1 MKDYLADSIRNVV
14 LLGHTGSGKSSLIE
28 AALLQSKAI
37 ERLGNTLDGTS
48 TVDFDPDEIKK
59 GQSIYCALAPVEWKG
74 KKINFI
80 DTPGY
85 LDYEGEKVTGIA
97 VGDNALIVVS
107 AKEGIESGTESAMK
121 LIRKRHLPTI
131 FFVNK
136 MDDEN
141 ASFEKT
147 YESLRDK
154 FGKTVI
160 PFEYP
165 LVQNGKVIGSINI
178 LRKKVWY
185 YDNPSTAEEVPAE
198 YKDIVDAYYDQISEA
213 IAMADESLMD
223 KFFEGEQFDDSDIA
237 KGLMAGVRS
246 GEIKPVYCGS
256 AAQGKGI
263 ERILDLISEYFPS
276 YAEIKSVVANDDK
289 GELIELNTDEKE
301 ALSALV
307 FKTIVDPFVGK
318 ISYLKVMSGVLSSE
332 STVYNSKKE
341 QEEKVAQIFVVKGKN
356 QIAVG
361 KLFTGDVG
369 AVTKLQATETND
381 TLCTKEKPVVL
392 DEIVFPK
399 PMLGVAV
406 SPKTKADEDKMS
418 DALKKVLIEDKSLNF
433 VRNAET
439 GDQIL
444 YAIGD
449 QQIDIVMSKLKN
461 RYKVEITTTEP
472 KIQYRETI
480 RGKSEVQGKYKKQ
493 NGGAGQ
499 YGDVWVRFEPNPDS
513 EEMVFA
519 EEVFG
524 GSVPKNFFPSVEAG
538 LRGCMN
544 KGPLAG
550 CKVVNVKATLYDG
563 SYHPV
568 DSKPNSFEAAARLAF
583 KAGIPKA
590 NPILLEPIGKVQVIC
605 PDEYTGDIIGDFN
618 KRRGLIMDT
627 GSTEEVGEARI
638 EAEVPMAEMQKYAT
652 ELRSM
657 TKGRGTYVIEFDR
670 YEPAPAHVTEK
681 VVAQNALNNKD
692 DDED

>member
-14 LLGHTGSGKSSLIE
+14 LLGHTGAGKSSLIE
-28 AALLQSKAI
+28 ASLLQSKAI
-37 ERLGNTLDGTS
+37 ERLGKTADGTS
-48 TVDFDPDEIKK
+48 TVDFDADEIKK
-59 GQSIYCALAPVEWKG
+59 GQSIYCAIAPVEWKNR
-74 KKINFI
+74 KINFI

-85 LDYEGEKVTGIA
+85 LDYAGEKATGFA
-97 VGDNALIVVS
+97 VGDNALVVVS
-107 AKEGIESGTESAMK
+107 AKDGVESGTESAVK
-121 LIRKRHLPTI
+121 LIKTRHLPTI

-141 ASFEKT
+141 ASFEKV
-147 YESLRDK
+147 YGELRDK

-165 LVQNGKVIGSINI
+165 IVQNGKVIGSVNI
-178 LRKKVWY
+178 LRKKAWY
-185 YDNPSTAEEVPAE
+185 YDFPTTPEEVPADLADVVE
-198 YKDIVDAYYDQISEA
+198 DYYGQISEA
-213 IAMADESLMD
+213 IAMADEALMD
-223 KFFEGEQFDDSDIA
+223 KFFEGEEFDDTDIA

-276 YAEIKSVVANDDK
+276 YAEIKTVLAKDEA
-289 GELIELNTDEKE
+289 GELVELKTDETE
-301 ALSALV
+301 NLSAQV

-318 ISYLKVMSGVLSSE
+318 ISYLKVMSGVLTSD
-332 STVYNSKKE
+332 STVYNTKKE
-341 QEEKVAQIFVVKGKN
+341 QVEKVGQIFVVKGKN

-361 KLFTGDVG
+361 KLFTGDIG
-369 AVTKLQATETND
+369 AVVKLQYAETND
-381 TLCTKEKPVVL
+381 TLCTKEKPVCF
-392 DEIVFPK
+392 DDIEFPK

-439 GDQIL
+439 GEQVL
-444 YAIGD
+444 YAVGD
-449 QQIDIVMSKLKN
+449 QQIEIVTSKLKN
-461 RYKVEITTTEP
+461 RYKVEIVTKEP

-480 RGKSEVQGKYKKQ
+480 RGKAEVQGKYKKQ

-499 YGDVWVRFEPNPDS
+499 YGDVWVRFEPAPDS

-524 GSVPKNFFPSVEAG
+524 GSVPRNFFPSVEAG
-538 LRGCMN
+538 LRGCMA

-590 NPILLEPIGKVQVIC
+590 NPILLEPIGKVTVIC
-605 PDEYTGDIIGDFN
+605 PDEYTGEIIGDFN
-618 KRRGLIMDT
+618 KRRGMIMDT
-627 GSTEEVGEARI
+627 GSTDEPGEAKI
-638 EAEVPMAEMQKYAT
+638 DAEVPMAEMMKYAT

-670 YEPAPAHVTEK
+670 YEPAPANVTEK
-681 VVAQNALNNKD
+681 VVAANAANNKD

>member
-14 LLGHTGSGKSSLIE
+14 LLGHTGAGKSTLIE
-28 AALLQSKAI
+28 ASLLQSKAI
-37 ERLGNTLDGTS
+37 ERMGKTADGTS

-59 GQSIYCALAPVEWKG
+59 GQSIYCAIAPVEWKG
-74 KKINFI
+74 RKINYI

-85 LDYEGEKVTGIA
+85 LDYEGEKVTGFA
-97 VGDNALIVVS
+97 VGDNALVVVS
-107 AKEGIESGTESAMK
+107 AKEGVESGTESAMK
-121 LIRKRHLPTI
+121 LIKKRHLPTI
-131 FFVNK
+131 FFINK
-136 MDDEN
+136 IDDEN
-141 ASFEKT
+141 ASFENT
-147 YESLRDK
+147 YEQLRDH
-154 FGKTVI
+154 FGKTII

-165 LVQNGKVIGSINI
+165 IVNNGKVIGSINI
-178 LRKKVWY
+178 LRKKAWY
-185 YDNPSTAEEVPAE
+185 YDNLNTAEEVPAE
-198 YKDIVDAYYDQISEA
+198 YADIVDEYYNQIAEA
-213 IAMADESLMD
+213 IAMADEELME
-223 KFFEGEQFDDSDIA
+223 KFFDGNEFDDTDIA

-246 GEIKPVYCGS
+246 GEIKPCYCGS

-276 YAEIKSVVANDDK
+276 YAEIGTVTANTPEGDLV
-289 GELIELNTDEKE
+289 ELKTDETE
-301 ALSALV
+301 TMSAQV

-318 ISYLKVMSGVLSSE
+318 ISYLKVMSGVLGSD
-332 STVYNSKKE
+332 STVWNTKKE
-341 QEEKVAQIFVVKGKN
+341 QAEKVGQIFVVKGKN

-369 AVTKLQATETND
+369 AVTKLQVTETND
-381 TLCTKEKPVVL
+381 TLCTKEKPVVY
-392 DEIVFPK
+392 DDIEFPK

-418 DALKKVLIEDKSLNF
+418 DALKKVLTEDKSLNF

-439 GDQIL
+439 GEQIL

-461 RYKVEITTTEP
+461 RYKVEITTKEP

-480 RGKSEVQGKYKKQ
+480 EGKSEVQGKYKKQ

-524 GSVPKNFFPSVEAG
+524 GSVPRNFFPSVETG

-590 NPILLEPIGKVQVIC
+590 RPVLLEPIGKVTVIC
-605 PDEYTGDIIGDFN
+605 PEEYTGDIIGDFN

-627 GSTEEVGEARI
+627 GSTGEAGEAKI
-638 EAEVPMAEMQKYAT
+638 DAEVPMAEMQKYAT

-657 TKGRGTYVIEFDR
+657 TKGRGSYVIEFDR
-670 YEPAPAHVTEK
+670 YDKAPTNVTEK
-681 VVAQNALNNKD
+681 VVAAYAASAK
-692 DDED
+692 DEDED